1 MDEYQTILHV
11 IKEAQQPLGWYS
23 ISIRLGNKGIVLKS
37 RLIPLLDELVNLGYL
52 NYDSTLGT
60 HGVYTIT
67 DEGSACL
74 DNR

>member
-1 MDEYQTILHV
+1 MDEYRAILHL
-11 IKEAQQPLGWYS
+11 IKEAQQPRGWYN

-52 NYDSTLGT
+52 DYDPSLGT

-67 DEGSACL
+67 DKGSACL